1 MRINTNISAIVSN
14 KELRTTENAL
24 SKSLERLSSG
34 LKLNHSQDDAAG
46 MAISQ
51 KMKTQLRGIARANQ
65 NAQDGVSVIETAE
78 GALTEIH
85 SMLQRMR
92 ELAVQAADDTNSLED
107 RDNIQK
113 EIDSLSQEINRISS
127 DTEFNMQPLIDGN
140 LARRAYTD
148 TNGAD
153 VTYMSENIPADKYSV
168 TVTKDAKRAVIEGGA
183 INRGAFASG
192 ATSELAGTISIND
205 VPVTVREGES
215 LDEILADISTICT
228 KTGGTLIGV
237 DDTTTDPSNK
247 DTAGYTAA
255 NLDSAN
261 NLVMFSDKYGTG
273 AEMKIDCDN
282 TALLS
287 ALGFSETTV
296 SGEDVEAEFTDN
308 GGNRVG
314 FDEAATITTSGREIT
329 IKSAGS
335 FEMKLMVDSDTAKDG
350 NKEVNVDV
358 TDMGR
363 MVVHIGAN
371 EKQQLEIDIPEITT
385 RSLNLDGLNV
395 RTHKL
400 ASDAITSI
408 DAAIEKVS
416 VTRSKLGAYQNRLEY
431 SMSNLDVSEE
441 NLTSALSRIMD
452 VDMATEMTEYTQQ
465 NVLSQAGISMLSQ
478 ANAQPETVL
487 QLLQ

>member
-1 MRINTNISAIVSN
+1 MRINTNISAIIAN
-14 KELRTTENAL
+14 KELRGTENAV

-51 KMKTQLRGIARANQ
+51 KMRTQLRGISRANQ

-78 GALTEIH
+78 GALSEIH

-92 ELAVQAADDTNSLED
+92 ELAVQAANDSNSLED
-107 RDNIQK
+107 RDSIQQ

-140 LARRAYTD
+140 LARRAYSD

-153 VTYMSENIPADKYSV
+153 VTYMSENIPADNYSI
-168 TVTKDAKRAVIEGGA
+168 TVVEDAKQAVIEGGTFDRA
-183 INRGAFASG
+183 AFAGGVPSD
-192 ATSELAGTISIND
+192 LAGSITIND
-205 VPVTVREGES
+205 VTVTVREGES
-215 LDEILADISTICT
+215 LDEVLADISTICT

-237 DDTTTDPSNK
+237 TDTTTDPSNK
-247 DTAGYTAA
+247 DTAGYT
-255 NLDSAN
+255 SAN
-261 NLVMFSDKYGTG
+261 MTEATNLVMFSSKYGIA
-273 AEMKIDCDN
+273 AEMKVEGDN
-282 TALLS
+282 PALLS
-287 ALGFSETTV
+287 ALGLSEQTV
-296 SGEDVEAEFTDN
+296 SGQDVKAEFTSED
-308 GGNRVG
+308 GKRVG
-314 FDEAATITTSGREIT
+314 FDEAATITTAGKEIT
-329 IKSAGS
+329 VKSSGS
-335 FEMKLMVDSDTAKDG
+335 FEMRIMVDSDTAKDG
-350 NKEVNVDV
+350 EKAVNLDV

-363 MVVHIGAN
+363 MIVHIGAN

-385 RSLNLDGLNV
+385 RSLNIEDLNV
-395 RTHKL
+395 RTFKL
-400 ASDAITSI
+400 AGDAITSI
-408 DAAIEKVS
+408 DNAIKKVS

-431 SMSNLDVSEE
+431 SMSNLNVSEE
-441 NLTSALSRIMD
+441 NLTSALSRITD